1 MKRNLLILVLVILT
15 SCNKGPIILSD
26 KDKEYRL
33 EIINGH
39 EYLTR
44 SSGYNGYMAHSGEC
58 KKCKDQIREI
68 VTECI
73 LKCNGINT
81 IDSIGLWKE
90 VIIDGKKFYVN
101 SLSGEL
107 NNEAEEY
114 LKNKSK

>member
-26 KDKEYRL
+26 KDEEYRL

-107 NNEAEEY
+107 NNEAKEY